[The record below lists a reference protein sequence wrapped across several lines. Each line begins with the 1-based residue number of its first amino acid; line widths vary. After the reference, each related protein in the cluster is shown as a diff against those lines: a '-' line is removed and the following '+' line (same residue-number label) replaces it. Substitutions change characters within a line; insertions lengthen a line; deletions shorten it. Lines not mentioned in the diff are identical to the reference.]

1 MPTQGVKAPKITE
14 GHSWL
19 PFVKIR
25 MGGEDPMSNDLQP
38 LNMVTVGPV
47 SAQAAARGILGFAL
61 L

>member
-19 PFVKIR
+19 PFVKVR
-25 MGGEDPMSNDLQP
+25 TGGKDPMPSEFP
-38 LNMVTVGPV
+38 LNMVAIGPV
-47 SAQAAARGILGFAL
+47 RAHAAARGIFGFAL